1 MLIMASGRSDVPFA
15 AVPAGPGKPLPEGF
29 FFHKVYSEAKPQ
41 GYAEYVA
48 TCPLHEGQKRLDRWG
63 SVVDYFD
70 MHAGCR

>member
-1 MLIMASGRSDVPFA
+1 MLAMASDRSGA
-15 AVPAGPGKPLPEGF
+15 CLASGPGKPLPEGF